1 MTDLKRKVML
11 EEIKEYLEY
20 DSKLKDFEKSEL
32 LQLNSP
38 YKNPWMQVIY
48 DYFFSHID
56 EDGNILSLENYIIK
70 YDCDKEYYKK
80 VNEEF
85 VSCLFEK
92 EKPLFFLDVDNT
104 LTNFAHLS
112 DEKKEFISNYIEK
125 KRVILTT
132 GKTYESILNVVDD
145 CKLHENYASTLN
157 GSILIDK
164 GEMQII
170 SKIGSVS
177 KDISDE
183 LNKTNINYII
193 YYKDSIHII
202 KDLNEDNERLL
213 KKYNE
218 WYVDDGKEIDFN
230 NIIKILTFIYEG
242 EEEKEELVKE
252 IISKYDG
259 LVSMRTA
266 GHCYEILR
274 KDQHKGNTIKKISK
288 LMGRYYRTS
297 VGVGDSMNDL
307 PLLNYVG
314 IPYVV
319 STASEELKSYGF
331 DELEENRDVDIVNL
345 IKKYN

>member
-112 DEKKEFISNYIEK
+112 DEKKEFISNYIDK

-164 GEMQII
+164 GEMKII
-170 SKIGSVS
+170 SKISSFCRFSIFSVA
-177 KDISDE
+177 
-183 LNKTNINYII
+183 
-193 YYKDSIHII
+193 
-202 KDLNEDNERLL
+202 LL
-213 KKYNE
+213 
-218 WYVDDGKEIDFN
+218 
-230 NIIKILTFIYEG
+230 IKI
-242 EEEKEELVKE
+242 
-252 IISKYDG
+252 
-259 LVSMRTA
+259 
-266 GHCYEILR
+266 IL
-274 KDQHKGNTIKKISK
+274 
-288 LMGRYYRTS
+288 
-297 VGVGDSMNDL
+297 
-307 PLLNYVG
+307 
-314 IPYVV
+314 
-319 STASEELKSYGF
+319 
-331 DELEENRDVDIVNL
+331 
-345 IKKYN
+345 